1 MEIDEIDKLQKWLDE
16 HKYAIPKKQV
26 RKETIL
32 DIAGI
37 EHLENPWSDI
47 YRYFFDTNASHGLS
61 RLFIDSLQNLIKTKN
76 EQYNPLPM
84 ENFKVSREVAVQD
97 EKGNNKR
104 IDLLLYNDDEA
115 IIIENKV
122 YASLYNRLD
131 LYWEKPEVPE
141 ENKRGVVLSLNKIR
155 VNNDKFVNITHEEF
169 AKEIEKQLPSYF
181 LKAQP
186 KALILLQDFI
196 QNIYNITKPMNPEE
210 LEFYFNENNRQVIRR
225 LAKIDETVRKYISE
239 TITDKERL
247 LSLFQ
252 ENGMSNINEVRV
264 KTDKKDSVYYVFQNK
279 DIMLKLKYASIWNY
293 DEKNGCGIQLYLVI
307 KNDLFHFAIG
317 HKEELEEGL
326 KQPKDNT
333 YGYYKGKIDID
344 SREDLKN
351 ESSFDAKIIQ
361 GISHFYKLGLEIIKL
376 YNEKHKSDIK
386 NQQ

>member
-1 MEIDEIDKLQKWLDE
+1 MEIDEIDELQKWLDE

-37 EHLENPWSDI
+37 EHLENHWSDI
-47 YRYFFDTNASHGLS
+47 YRYFFDIDASHGLS
-61 RLFIDSLQNLIKTKN
+61 RLFIDSLQNLLKEKN
-76 EQYNPLPM
+76 NQYIPLTM
-84 ENFKVSREVAVQD
+84 EHFKVSREVAVQD

-115 IIIENKV
+115 IIVENKV
-122 YASLYNRLD
+122 YASLYNSLE
-131 LYWEKPEVPE
+131 LYWGKTEV
-141 ENKRGVVLSLNKIR
+141 ENKRGVVLSLNKIS
-155 VNNDKFVNITHEEF
+155 VNNDKFVNITHEEL

-210 LEFYFNENNRQVIRR
+210 LEFYFNENNRQSIRR

-247 LSLFQ
+247 LSLFKKN
-252 ENGMSNINEVRV
+252 EMSNLKEVRV

-307 KNDLFHFAIG
+307 KNDLYHFAIG

-344 SREDLKN
+344 SPEDLKN

-361 GISHFYKLGLEIIKL
+361 GISHFYELGKKIIKL
-376 YNEKHKSDIK
+376 YNEKHQSDIK